1 MYEEMNGSM
10 QYSHGIANFNLNSMT
25 TSRLTHSY
33 PDNDDAVAVEY
44 ANGYVY
50 MITAARSDY
59 YLYRIPMGS
68 DGNLNSEPEYIAEL
82 ERFGYYVDMA
92 YDSVN
97 RVMYTLHRYDGIY
110 TIDVNN
116 GTVHYLGKLDNGNAE
131 SSCLFML
138 PVAQP
143 FDV

>member
-1 MYEEMNGSM
+1 MQVMLTVVGEGSASIDDITIESVAPYHSTSTTNWYTCMMYEEMNGSM

-25 TSRLTHSY
+25 TSRLTQSY

-68 DGNLNSEPEYIAEL
+68 N
-82 ERFGYYVDMA
+82 MA
-92 YDSVN
+92 NGEHSLAYSPHPTP
-97 RVMYTLHRYDGIY
+97 RV
-110 TIDVNN
+110 
-116 GTVHYLGKLDNGNAE
+116 
-131 SSCLFML
+131 
-138 PVAQP
+138 
-143 FDV
+143 